1 MLIFRKF
8 VFRGFLLAISL
19 AVALGLAACSGD
31 EVAGFT
37 SGSGGGGDCDITVA
51 KMNSFYR
58 GMSTDAVSNSLG
70 CRPSKTDTSSDFVSY
85 LWGSFTGVFAYCTF
99 SIQPA
104 YGTGLFLCQYSENG
118 TNRTEKNYR

>member
-19 AVALGLAACSGD
+19 AVAQGLAACSGD

-37 SGSGGGGDCDITVA
+37 SGSGGGGGCDITVA

-58 GMSTDAVSNSLG
+58 GMSTEAVSNSLG
-70 CRPSKTDTSSDFVSY
+70 CQSSKTDTTGDYVS
-85 LWGSFTGVFAYCTF
+85 LLFGSLTGVYAYCSFFT
-99 SIQPA
+99 QPA
-104 YGTGLFLCQYSENG
+104 LGTGLFLCQYSENG
-118 TNRTEKNYR
+118 TNRTEKQYR